1 MLSHST
7 LSHFKFF
14 EAERM
19 PKLQKGT
26 SFRDRNHFVRHLPS
40 AGVKKLQFQFPRLG
54 KIADE
59 TLIIQKHTDGKQNHI
74 HVLTNLF
81 VISVHLV
88 AFLALFKKIKQW
100 VSPTSLVLS
109 AMAGEHVRDAPAVA
123 PGKGSSAG
131 KEVGQIFRDY
141 GWGPVQWQY
150 SWSPEG
156 LSECRL
162 ELPNEADEDL
172 RERIACIVG
181 MGLDQSQSS
190 RAAAELVLPL
200 LPQPLPRLPLG
211 TVFCPPE
218 VCIVRSTE
226 QAGEM

>member
-1 MLSHST
+1 
-7 LSHFKFF
+7 
-14 EAERM
+14 
-19 PKLQKGT
+19 
-26 SFRDRNHFVRHLPS
+26 
-40 AGVKKLQFQFPRLG
+40 
-54 KIADE
+54 
-59 TLIIQKHTDGKQNHI
+59 
-74 HVLTNLF
+74 
-81 VISVHLV
+81 
-88 AFLALFKKIKQW
+88 
-100 VSPTSLVLS
+100 
-109 AMAGEHVRDAPAVA
+109 MAGEHVRDAPAVA
-123 PGKGSSAG
+123 PGKGPSAG

-211 TVFCPPE
+211 TVFCPPD

-226 QAGEM
+226 QAGEMLAEAMHCRWVGVDSECTQVRPPLLVQVATYKRVYVFVAKDRTGVSNPHLAKLFANDSNEHMVDQSQQNKCALCPSSRFFFLEELVQASLSSKEGFPPGKLR